1 MGDGAAP
8 PPGHWGFAE
17 ACAVEA
23 SAPQQQAVQQQLAI
37 RELAAAML
45 PCHLDLQEHC
55 TWLDSKRFRVLKKD
69 PSEHCRAQ
77 KPHFKQVCKP

>member
-17 ACAVEA
+17 PCAVEA

-55 TWLDSKRFRVLKKD
+55 TWLDLHHHLGRGRKK
-69 PSEHCRAQ
+69 ATGT
-77 KPHFKQVCKP
+77 